1 MFHLCNGTF
10 GRRITEKSDQN
21 QTQGNLLEIK
31 SCLRNENSAKKMNLV
46 KPKQV
51 KMKTLT

>member
-10 GRRITEKSDQN
+10 GRRMTEKSDPN

-31 SCLRNENSAKKMNLV
+31 SCLRNETLTKKINLV
-46 KPKQV
+46 KLNQI